1 MAYHLLR
8 GKMPTDTMDDIE
20 LRGVEAS
27 SPLMR
32 RLSRSDSYAQE
43 DKIGTQWGTML
54 VAVQGDRQKPA
65 LFTYHDIGLNHVS
78 NFQAFFNYVDVN
90 MMMKNFC
97 VYHLN
102 APGQEEGAANFPDGY
117 AFPTMDQLAEMV
129 LPIMKFYDVKHF
141 VGFGVGAGAY
151 ILAKFAL
158 DYQECI
164 DGLFLINCTASKSSW
179 TEWGYQKVNA
189 MYLKSSGMTAS
200 TLEYLLWHH
209 FGKLSEERNYDMVQV
224 YRNYFSKSINAQN
237 LSAFIDAFIKRND
250 LNIVRELDP
259 NKKKG
264 TRNFKCHVMLVAG
277 ALSPHVDDTVTMNG
291 RLDPSNSS
299 WMKISDAGMVL
310 EEQPSKISEALRLFL
325 QGLGYALNSAQRRT
339 SAASLNEA
347 LAERRRSS
355 IAAKEAAAAAAVVT
369 RMARQTSVVEED
381 STSDKV
387 NITENPI
394 ETCQ

>member
-1 MAYHLLR
+1 
-8 GKMPTDTMDDIE
+8 MDDIE

-32 RLSRSDSYAQE
+32 RLSRSDSYTQE
-43 DKIGTQWGTML
+43 DKIETQWGTML
-54 VAVQGDRQKPA
+54 VAIQGDRQKPA

-78 NFQAFFNYVDVN
+78 NFQAFFNYIDVG

-97 VYHLN
+97 IYHLN
-102 APGQEEGAANFPDGY
+102 APGQDEGAAGFPDGY
-117 AFPTMDQLAEMV
+117 TFPTMDQLSEMI
-129 LPIMKFYDVKHF
+129 LPVMKFYDVAHF
-141 VGFGVGAGAY
+141 IGFGVGAGAY
-151 ILAKFAL
+151 ILAKFGL
-158 DYQECI
+158 DHATCV
-164 DGLFLINCTASKSSW
+164 DGLFLINCTAGKSSW
-179 TEWGYQKVNA
+179 SEWGYQKVNSL
-189 MYLKSSGMTAS
+189 YLKSSGMTAS
-200 TLEYLLWHH
+200 TLDYLLWHH
-209 FGKLSEERNYDMVQV
+209 FGKLSEERNYDMVQM
-224 YRNYFSKSINAQN
+224 YRNYFTKSIHAGN
-237 LSAFIDAFIKRND
+237 LSHFIDAFIKRGD
-250 LNIVRELDP
+250 LSITRELDP
-259 NKKKG
+259 NKKKA

-277 ALSPHVDDTVTMNG
+277 ALSPHVEDTINMNG

-310 EEQPSKISEALRLFL
+310 EEQPTKISEALRLFL

-355 IAAKEAAAAAAVVT
+355 IAAKEAAAVAAA
-369 RMARQTSVVEED
+369 AAKFGRQSSVAEED

>member
-1 MAYHLLR
+1 
-8 GKMPTDTMDDIE
+8 MPTDTMDDIE
-20 LRGVEAS
+20 LRGLEAS

-32 RLSRSDSYAQE
+32 RLSRSDSYTQE
-43 DKIGTQWGTML
+43 DKIETQWGTML

-65 LFTYHDIGLNHVS
+65 IFTYHDIGLNHVS

-97 VYHLN
+97 IYHLN
-102 APGQEEGAANFPDGY
+102 APGQEEGALNFPENY
-117 AFPTMDQLAEMV
+117 VFPTMDQLAEMV
-129 LPIMKFYDVKHF
+129 LPVMKFYDLKHF

-151 ILAKFAL
+151 IISKFAL
-158 DYQECI
+158 DHPECV

-189 MYLKSSGMTAS
+189 MHLKTSGMTTS
-200 TLEYLLWHH
+200 TLDYLLWHH
-209 FGKLSEERNYDMVQV
+209 FGKLSEDRNYDMVQM
-224 YRNYFSKSINAQN
+224 YRNYFNKSINAHN
-237 LSAFIDAFIKRND
+237 LSAFIDSFIKRND

-259 NKKKG
+259 NKKK
-264 TRNFKCHVMLVAG
+264 TARNFTCHVMLVAG
-277 ALSPHVDDTVTMNG
+277 SLSPHVDDTVNMNG

-355 IAAKEAAAAAAVVT
+355 IATKEAAAAAAAVAE
-369 RMARQTSVVEED
+369 RARHTSVAEED
-381 STSDKV
+381 ASSEKV